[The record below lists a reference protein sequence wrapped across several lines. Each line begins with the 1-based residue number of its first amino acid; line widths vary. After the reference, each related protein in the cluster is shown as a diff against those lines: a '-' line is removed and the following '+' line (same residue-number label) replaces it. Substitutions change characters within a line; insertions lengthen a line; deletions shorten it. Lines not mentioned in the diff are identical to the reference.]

1 MTLGDKPGVT
11 DSRPP
16 AVLRLADHVPHPL
29 AGGDFAPAD
38 PGEHSLDRPLSAPPA
53 GRVGLLAGAGEF
65 PLRFA
70 AAARE
75 GGHSVFA
82 VGVLGMADPALAE
95 LCDGYREVSISRV
108 GSAIRKFKRAG
119 VREVVMAGK
128 VTKTLFFQPWRAF
141 KLMPDFRALSIWFRH
156 ARRDKKDD
164 TLLLAVIS
172 EFARDGLTFGSAL
185 DYAPELLVPHGFLTT
200 RQPTAAQWADVRF
213 GWSLAKQ
220 MGRLDVGQSVC
231 VADTAVMAVE
241 AIEGTDACIRRAGTL
256 CRRGGFTVVK
266 VAKPQQDRR
275 FDVPTVGEATL
286 HTMHEAGA
294 RVLAVESGKT
304 IVLDRPEVAAL
315 ADRLGIAVV
324 SLNAD
329 ELERKAAA

>member
-1 MTLGDKPGVT
+1 MDAALDPTTGPQ
-11 DSRPP
+11 
-16 AVLRLADHVPHPL
+16 ALRLHVPPSAPDPADHT
-29 AGGDFAPAD
+29 
-38 PGEHSLDRPLSAPPA
+38 LDRPLGDPPP
-53 GRVGLLAGAGEF
+53 GRVGLLAGAGAF
-65 PLRFA
+65 PFRFA
-70 AAARE
+70 EAARSR
-75 GGHSVFA
+75 GHEVFA
-82 VGVLGMADPALAE
+82 VGVQGMCDPALAG
-95 LCDGYREVSISRV
+95 CVDQYREAAICRA
-108 GSAIRKFKRAG
+108 GSMIRKFRRSG

-128 VTKTLFFQPWRAF
+128 VTKTVFFEPWRAF
-141 KLMPDFRALSIWFRH
+141 KLMPDLSALSIWFRH

-164 TLLLAVIS
+164 TLLLAVI
-172 EFARDGLTFGSAL
+172 EQFAAGGLTFGSAL
-185 DYAPELLVPHGFLTT
+185 DYAPELLVPHGFLTKK
-200 RQPTAAQWADVRF
+200 QPTAPQWADIRF
-213 GWSLAKQ
+213 GWSLAKE

-241 AIEGTDACIRRAGTL
+241 AIEGTDEAIKRAGTL
-256 CRRGGFTVVK
+256 CKRGGFTVVK

-324 SLNAD
+324 SLNAE
-329 ELERKAAA
+329 ELTLKAAA